1 MPKQLHIFLSVVL
14 IVICVGTA
22 SGQETFKNPAL
33 ETDEAERVI
42 SSGRL
47 LARKGQ
53 PEDAIK
59 EFKKAAALKN
69 GDCAEC
75 FQLIGQTYFFMSD
88 YKESAA
94 AFKQAIALK
103 SPNEA
108 GLYNSLGVALYLQE
122 EKKLLPEAVEAFK
135 RALALSENKIVK
147 AYYNLGYALIE
158 MGKNEEG
165 VAALKTYLDLNPDAS
180 EASAVRAVIADPTL
194 VKAKFAPDFKVVSS
208 TGEAMSLEKYRG
220 KVVLLD
226 FWATWC
232 GPCRVEM
239 PDVKRLW
246 KKFGG
251 DNFVIIGINMDS
263 SESAFNS
270 YVKQEELTW
279 PQYYD
284 GLAWKNKIA
293 QLYNV
298 NSIPHT
304 VLIDQNGVI
313 HALGVRAGS
322 LSGKIEKLL
331 KNVNRK
337 P

>member
-1 MPKQLHIFLSVVL
+1 MTLCLAV
-14 IVICVGTA
+14 A
-22 SGQETFKNPAL
+22 SAQETFRNPAL

-42 SSGRL
+42 SNGRM
-47 LARKGQ
+47 LARSGQ
-53 PEDAIK
+53 PEEAIK

-75 FQLIGQTYFFMSD
+75 FQLIGQAYFFMSN
-88 YKESAA
+88 YKDSAA
-94 AFKQAIALK
+94 AYKQAIALK

-147 AYYNLGYALIE
+147 AYYNMGYALIK
-158 MGKNEEG
+158 MGKTEEG
-165 VAALKTYLDLNPDAS
+165 VAALKTYLDLKPDAS
-180 EASAVRAVIADPTL
+180 EASAVRAIMADPTL

-208 TGEAMSLEKYRG
+208 AGEAMSLEKYRG

-239 PDVKRLW
+239 PEVKRLW

-251 DNFVIIGINMDS
+251 ENFVIIGINMDR
-263 SESAFNS
+263 SENAFNS
-270 YVKQEELTW
+270 YVKQEELAW
-279 PQYYD
+279 PQYFD
-284 GLAWKNKIA
+284 GLAWNNKIA

-304 VLIDQNGVI
+304 VLIDHNGVI

-322 LSGKIEKLL
+322 LSGKIEDLL